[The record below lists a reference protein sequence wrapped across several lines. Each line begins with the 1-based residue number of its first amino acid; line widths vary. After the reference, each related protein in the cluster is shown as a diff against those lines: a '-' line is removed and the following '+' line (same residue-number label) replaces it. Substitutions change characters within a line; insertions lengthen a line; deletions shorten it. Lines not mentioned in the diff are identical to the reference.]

1 MSAILVLLLIVLLV
15 RFWYSAQHCRDVAID
30 AAREACA
37 RQGLQFLDG
46 SAALRRLQPG
56 FTRSE
61 GPFLARTYTFEY
73 SADGFARRS
82 GCVLLRNARIT
93 TVLLDD

>member
-1 MSAILVLLLIVLLV
+1 MSAIAVLLLIVLLIL
-15 RFWYSAQHCRDVAID
+15 FWYSAQHCRDLAIV

-37 RQGLQFLDG
+37 RQDFQFLDG

-61 GPFLARTYTFEY
+61 GPFLSRTYTFEY
-73 SADGFARRS
+73 SVDGFARRT
-82 GCVLLRNARIT
+82 GCVILHNDCVR
-93 TVLLDD
+93 TVLLDG